1 MYCFIPIDWDWK
13 VQGIP
18 LVQFGTMTE
27 EESEIDTVEACLQ
40 GCAELL
46 EMIELKSI
54 ISNIWITAIEDKIKE
69 NHL

>member
-1 MYCFIPIDWDWK
+1 MDCFIPEDWDWK
-13 VQGIP
+13 DQGIP

-69 NHL
+69 YHL